1 MGVRLQKPESETR
14 VAVCAS
20 WPVLVAG
27 VCALLTAERAVVPV
41 PLVGTPDEMR
51 ARVAAEHPD
60 VVLLIDVPGGDASA
74 FDAVLSACADV
85 APVIVLGALPDRA
98 SVTRLLDA
106 GARGC
111 VDGTCPVAELLE
123 AITRV
128 RSGKGYLCPATAH
141 SFVGVGGEP
150 RRPVRPRLTA
160 RETEVLRL
168 LARGHTSGEIARR
181 FGLSVRTIH
190 THRAQILRKVGVRT
204 TTALVRAALRA
215 GLLEPGGGASG

>member
-1 MGVRLQKPESETR
+1 MGVRLQEPDPETR

-20 WPVLVAG
+20 WPVLSAG
-27 VCALLTAERAVVPV
+27 VCALLAPVFVVFPVPMMGTPEEIRGRVVAER
-41 PLVGTPDEMR
+41 
-51 ARVAAEHPD
+51 PD
-60 VVLLIDVPGGDASA
+60 VVLLIEVAAGDEAA
-74 FDAVLSACADV
+74 FDAVVAACADV

-98 SVTRLLDA
+98 AVTRLLDA
-106 GARGC
+106 GARAC
-111 VDGTCPVAELLE
+111 VAGVCPVAELLE
-123 AITRV
+123 AIARV
-128 RSGKGYLCPATAH
+128 RSGKGYLCSAAAH
-141 SFVGVGGEP
+141 RFVGVGDEP
-150 RRPVRPRLTA
+150 RRPARPRLTA

-215 GLLEPGGGASG
+215 GLLEPGGGASR